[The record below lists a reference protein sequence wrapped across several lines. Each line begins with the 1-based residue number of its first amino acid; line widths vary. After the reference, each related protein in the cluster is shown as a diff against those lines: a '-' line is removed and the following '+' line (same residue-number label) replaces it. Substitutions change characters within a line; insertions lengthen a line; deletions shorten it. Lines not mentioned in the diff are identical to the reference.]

1 MSRTK
6 HTRSSAGYGSVAV
19 GIFALLVMAEAAVAQ
34 KPDSGLYKPATNS
47 SLRMQQQHQKTGTI
61 GGGYRPWSA
70 WTYQQSARTHTQA
83 LNAYGQ
89 GCKQLPAETAREH
102 LSAIQQN
109 VVATRK
115 EIAKLGDEASKEAEV
130 HEKVVALQKHLEECE
145 ELCDMMAKTITEDG
159 VETVR
164 MCAHCSGLEAKLKAA
179 EAQHHAILKE
189 FGIEVPAAAA
199 AHGDHNHAHKTG
211 VPSEKKQ

>member
-1 MSRTK
+1 MSRT
-6 HTRSSAGYGSVAV
+6 HRTFFA
-19 GIFALLVMAEAAVAQ
+19 ALLGTAMLALSSQTAMAQNAALQARA
-34 KPDSGLYKPATNS
+34 K
-47 SLRMQQQHQKTGTI
+47 MQQRHQQSGSI

-89 GCKQLPAETAREH
+89 NCKQLPAATAREH

-109 VVATRK
+109 VTATRK
-115 EIAKLGDEASKEAEV
+115 EIAKLGEEAAKEAGV

-145 ELCDMMAKTITEDG
+145 KLCGMMTKTITEDG
-159 VETVR
+159 VETVQ

-179 EAQHHAILKE
+179 EVEHEALLKE
-189 FGIEVPAAAA
+189 LGIAPPASAA
-199 AHGDHNHAHKTG
+199 AHDDHGHEHKTDAQ
-211 VPSEKKQ
+211 PEKKQ

>member
-1 MSRTK
+1 MSRT
-6 HTRSSAGYGSVAV
+6 HSMLVAALLSSAVLVLSGQTA
-19 GIFALLVMAEAAVAQ
+19 IAQNAALQARA
-34 KPDSGLYKPATNS
+34 K
-47 SLRMQQQHQKTGTI
+47 MQQRHQQSGSI

-89 GCKQLPAETAREH
+89 NCKQLPAATAREH

-109 VVATRK
+109 VAATRK
-115 EIAKLGDEASKEAEV
+115 EIAKLGEEAAKEAGV

-145 ELCDMMAKTITEDG
+145 KLCGMISKTITEDG
-159 VETVR
+159 VETVQ

-179 EAQHHAILKE
+179 EAEHHELLKE
-189 FGIEVPAAAA
+189 LGIAPPASAA
-199 AHGDHNHAHKTG
+199 AHGDHDHEHKKDAQ
-211 VPSEKKQ
+211 PEKKQ